1 MTSTKKILLTLGLY
15 AHLYLRPYDRM
26 QVQQTITLT
35 IACKWRKKE
44 SDNIKLQA
52 KDYHSCEMQVMD
64 SFDN

>member
-1 MTSTKKILLTLGLY
+1 
-15 AHLYLRPYDRM
+15 M